1 MTIEQ
6 QALALVNEVMTER
19 GLNPC
24 VPESLDRREYVFD
37 EILFRA
43 LERHEAF
50 RQEVSE
56 AVLNYRSCLHLS
68 GKGTWLPVY
77 EKDPRFDTFLSRF
90 IIAPPVDPLVEAFKE
105 IQSRDMREGEPW
117 ADGIARRLR
126 AALAKHGL
134 AIRKE
139 A

>member
-6 QALALVNEVMTER
+6 QALALVNEVQSER
-19 GLNPC
+19 NIAP
-24 VPESLDRREYVFD
+24 DRIFQREFSTPSG
-37 EILFRA
+37 EALCRA

-56 AVLNYRSCLHLS
+56 AVKDAIEMAGWSEDAPGIRSH
-68 GKGTWLPVY
+68 
-77 EKDPRFDTFLSRF
+77 LSRF
-90 IIAPPVDPLVEAFKE
+90 IIAPPVDPLVE
-105 IQSRDMREGEPW
+105 R
-117 ADGIARRLR
+117 IAEALGGCTSH
-126 AALAKHGL
+126 AEAIIEELAKHGL